1 MILDKVNFVALS
13 LLYYYLVVFKVC
25 GFIDMEAYKKNGHI
39 HFWSSYQLCVLVME
53 TCLS

>member
-25 GFIDMEAYKKNGHI
+25 GFIDMEAYKKWAHT
-39 HFWSSYQLCVLVME
+39 FLEQLSVMC
-53 TCLS
+53 TL